1 MAVYVF
7 TADRYTIA
15 LTARTKVDAFKQAN
29 ERFESVQLPAGMW
42 EQKGSGKTSY
52 RWAEGNFFD

>member
-15 LTARTKVDAFKQAN
+15 VSARKLTDAFAQAN
-29 ERFESVQLPAGMW
+29 ERFKDVNLPEGMW

>member
-15 LTARTKVDAFKQAN
+15 VTAKTPVEAFAQAN
-29 ERFESVQLPAGMW
+29 ERFKNENLPQGMW